1 MATQLEKAIIQGARA
16 ARREYEK
23 MTGWW
28 FYHGPESFLMCT
40 VASKLSRKD
49 KYIVFIE
56 ASPKKIQEALDQKL
70 KGKPPADRR
79 KRFDIVVWQKSQ
91 NNIQAIVEVKKAWAI
106 TGLKKDRKK
115 ISDYMKRKKE
125 LVKKGYLL
133 VYTEA
138 TKKREDTLYNR
149 LYKWAEDL
157 NCDLVNYFI
166 DVKSDD
172 EWGWAIGLF
181 RLKD

>member
-1 MATQLEKAIIQGARA
+1 MATQLEKAIIQGARP

-28 FYHGPESFLMCT
+28 LFHGPESFLTCT
-40 VASKLSRKD
+40 VASKVSKKVD
-49 KYIVFIE
+49 YTVFIE
-56 ASPKKIQEALDQKL
+56 ASPKRILDEREEKL
-70 KGKPPADRR
+70 KGKPPAYLN
-79 KRFDIVVWQKSQ
+79 KRFDIVVWQKSK
-91 NNIQAIVEVKKAWAI
+91 NNIQAIVEVKKAWNI
-106 TGLKKDRKK
+106 TNLKKDRKK
-115 ISDYMKRKKE
+115 ISDYMKRNKF
-125 LVKKGYLL
+125 VRKGYFL

-138 TKKREDTLYNR
+138 TKKREDTLGNR
-149 LYKWAEDL
+149 LDKWAEDL
-157 NCDLVNYFI
+157 NCDLVDYLI